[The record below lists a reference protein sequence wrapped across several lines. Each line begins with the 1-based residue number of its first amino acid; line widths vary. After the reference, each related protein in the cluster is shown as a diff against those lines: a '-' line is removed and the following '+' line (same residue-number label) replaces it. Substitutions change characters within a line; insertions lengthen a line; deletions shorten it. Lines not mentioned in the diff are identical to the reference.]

1 MVKAIVTG
9 AGGRMGG
16 RIISLISA
24 MEDIKVVAALEVSG
38 HPIVGRDVG
47 HG

>member
-16 RIISLISA
+16 RIISLIS
-24 MEDIKVVAALEVSG
+24 MMDEIKVVAAVEVAGILLS
-38 HPIVGRDVG
+38 VVTLAKA
-47 HG
+47 